1 MRRRFWL
8 LSWLVALALVAA
20 ACSSTDDA
28 TDGTEEIVEADSTTA
43 VPTTTAPPEELI
55 RSAGDGQPIADFDYS
70 AIDYSVPVEQSAL
83 RGNRLHQSFP
93 PPVIDPTLI
102 RSGGQ
107 PPDGILPLDRPLFA
121 PIDEITYEIAEA
133 EAVVAVEVDGDARA
147 FPIQMLIWHEIV
159 NTEIGGTPVTVT
171 YCPLCNS
178 AISYD
183 RRFGDLVLDF
193 GTSGELYQSALV
205 MYDRQTDSLWA
216 HFTGQALVGHLA
228 GARLDLIPTQTVSWA
243 DWKAANP
250 DGQVLAR
257 SSDVPEQY
265 LGLYGTN
272 PYGGYDLE
280 GLDPFGQFFVGDIDR
295 TLAAKARVVGI
306 VDDDGPVA
314 VRYEDLLVEPVIPVT
329 EAGRDLV
336 VLFKP
341 GLASSLDRFELAE
354 GRDVGQTG
362 VFVPVLSDGTPLTFT
377 TNGEVFIDDQ
387 TGSEWN
393 ILGQAVSGPS
403 AGDELEPVVHTDT
416 FWFAWATY
424 QPGTVIIA
432 L

>member
-1 MRRRFWL
+1 MRGRFWL

-178 AISYD
+178 AISYA

-205 MYDRQTDSLWA
+205 MYDRQT
-216 HFTGQALVGHLA
+216 
-228 GARLDLIPTQTVSWA
+228 
-243 DWKAANP
+243 
-250 DGQVLAR
+250 
-257 SSDVPEQY
+257 
-265 LGLYGTN
+265 
-272 PYGGYDLE
+272 
-280 GLDPFGQFFVGDIDR
+280 
-295 TLAAKARVVGI
+295 
-306 VDDDGPVA
+306 
-314 VRYEDLLVEPVIPVT
+314 
-329 EAGRDLV
+329 
-336 VLFKP
+336 
-341 GLASSLDRFELAE
+341 
-354 GRDVGQTG
+354 
-362 VFVPVLSDGTPLTFT
+362 
-377 TNGEVFIDDQ
+377 
-387 TGSEWN
+387 
-393 ILGQAVSGPS
+393 
-403 AGDELEPVVHTDT
+403 
-416 FWFAWATY
+416 
-424 QPGTVIIA
+424 
-432 L
+432 

>member
-1 MRRRFWL
+1 
-8 LSWLVALALVAA
+8 
-20 ACSSTDDA
+20 
-28 TDGTEEIVEADSTTA
+28 
-43 VPTTTAPPEELI
+43 
-55 RSAGDGQPIADFDYS
+55 
-70 AIDYSVPVEQSAL
+70 
-83 RGNRLHQSFP
+83 
-93 PPVIDPTLI
+93 
-102 RSGGQ
+102 SGGQ

-121 PIDEITYEIAEA
+121 PIDEITYELAPA
-133 EAVVAVEVDGDARA
+133 AAVAPVQVDRHARA

-159 NTEIGGTPVTVT
+159 NTEIGGTPVTGT
-171 YCPLCNS
+171 YCPLWNS

-216 HFTGQALVGHLA
+216 HFTAQALVGHLA